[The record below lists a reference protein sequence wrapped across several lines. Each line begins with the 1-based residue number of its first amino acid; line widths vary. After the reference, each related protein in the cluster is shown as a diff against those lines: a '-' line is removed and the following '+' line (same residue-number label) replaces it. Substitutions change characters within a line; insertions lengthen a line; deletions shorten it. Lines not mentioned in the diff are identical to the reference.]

1 MINIHYEV
9 KCTVHVALM
18 TVCSFITVQSN
29 FVGTR
34 LRTTGV
40 STRAG
45 NWQNVPS
52 SMSSKM
58 HLNLLPT
65 FSEISNILVE
75 VELPLASSYDQQLWP
90 PAKKH
95 TENPAEPLPAT
106 HFLSKYRSKTKK
118 SLTSMV
124 SPQKNWLE
132 QQEQL
137 SQNPLKRKE

>member
-75 VELPLASSYDQQLWP
+75 VELPLASSYGHQLKNILKTLQNP
-90 PAKKH
+90 CLPLSFSLSTEAK
-95 TENPAEPLPAT
+95 P
-106 HFLSKYRSKTKK
+106 K
-118 SLTSMV
+118 SL
-124 SPQKNWLE
+124 SPIWC
-132 QQEQL
+132 
-137 SQNPLKRKE
+137 PHKRIGWSSKSS